1 MIELERK
8 TSGII
13 LDRRE
18 ELRSMLWRDEAN
30 YLSDFLRMEDDRKS
44 TISLDVQDKHEF
56 HVKLNLDDIEF

>member
-44 TISLDVQDKHEF
+44 TINLDVQDKHEF